1 MNKTNNFA
9 TTLISFGM
17 VLIILFMTYKY
28 MESEFINYLDKNL
41 SFLEF
46 DDIDSVMSDGVWLII
61 IGIYTKFCIYRD
73 MRTVK

>member
-28 MESEFINYLDKNL
+28 MESEFDLDKNL

-46 DDIDSVMSDGVWLII
+46 DDIDSLMSDGVWLTI
-61 IGIYTKFCIYRD
+61 IGIYTKICIYRD
-73 MRTVK
+73 MGTVK

>member
-46 DDIDSVMSDGVWLII
+46 DDINSVMSDGVWLII

>member
-61 IGIYTKFCIYRD
+61 IGVYTKFCIYRD

>member
-46 DDIDSVMSDGVWLII
+46 NDIDSVMSDGVWLII

>member
-17 VLIILFMTYKY
+17 VLIILFMTHKY
-28 MESEFINYLDKNL
+28 MESEFIKYLDKNL

-46 DDIDSVMSDGVWLII
+46 DNIDSVMSDGVWLII
-61 IGIYTKFCIYRD
+61 IGIYTKLCIYRD

>member
-28 MESEFINYLDKNL
+28 MEREFINYLNKNL

>member
-9 TTLISFGM
+9 TTLISFGI
-17 VLIILFMTYKY
+17 VLITFFMTYKY
-28 MESEFINYLDKNL
+28 MESEFNLDKNL

-46 DDIDSVMSDGVWLII
+46 DDIDSLMSDGVWLII

-73 MRTVK
+73 MGTVK

>member
-9 TTLISFGM
+9 TTLISFGI
-17 VLIILFMTYKY
+17 VLITFFMTYKY
-28 MESEFINYLDKNL
+28 MKSEFDLDKNL

-46 DDIDSVMSDGVWLII
+46 DDIDSLMSDGVWLII

>member
-28 MESEFINYLDKNL
+28 MEREFINYLNKNL

-61 IGIYTKFCIYRD
+61 IGVYTKFCIYRD